1 MNIASAIL
9 SFYLLLPV
17 IYPRQQ
23 KLLNL
28 VKPNPN
34 EKENFLL
41 RQELVE
47 FLQNNI
53 NSQNALFSEENT
65 SLNAED
71 FSFNVENQNI
81 NSEKPEL
88 AENQNL
94 ENQNQE
100 SVSQNILVNS
110 LNKIRLFEFGEE
122 KLEVNSK
129 ESKKS
134 LVSVNSQTFT
144 LSSYDENA
152 RLSEIVEWKNA
163 QNSESSIMLKKTS
176 FSYEDG
182 FDLDGKSII
191 KSSRKTV
198 QDFQEKTLTVTLY
211 NEDLLP
217 TRSQKFS
224 LDENQNRTRLQSSAF
239 DYDEEKRVVQ
249 YREINYYKADNFI
262 DAISR
267 LSKKYVYKY
276 SMENSN
282 PDLEYYE
289 NNVLR
294 LKTQYL
300 NEQDYIET
308 AFFDNNIKVES
319 RYENNVKISTKII
332 NLENNSRH
340 EK

>member
-28 VKPNPN
+28 AKPNPN
-34 EKENFLL
+34 EKQNFLL

-47 FLQNNI
+47 FLQNNKYFEL
-53 NSQNALFSEENT
+53 NSQNQQNAFFSEENSFFSEENA
-65 SLNAED
+65 SLNAENPEL
-71 FSFNVENQNI
+71 SENQ
-81 NSEKPEL
+81 EL
-88 AENQNL
+88 E
-94 ENQNQE
+94 
-100 SVSQNILVNS
+100 SQNILIDS

-122 KLEVNSK
+122 KLELSSKNSQ
-129 ESKKS
+129 KS
-134 LVSVNSQTFT
+134 LVSVNSQTFI
-144 LSSYDENA
+144 LNSYDENS
-152 RLSEIVEWKNA
+152 LLTETVEWKNA
-163 QNSESSIMLKKTS
+163 QNSEDSVMLKKTS
-176 FSYEDG
+176 FSYEKG
-182 FDLDGKSII
+182 FDADGKSII
-191 KSSRKTV
+191 KSSKKTV
-198 QDFQEKTLTVTLY
+198 QDFQEKTLSVTLY

-217 TRSQKFS
+217 IRSQKYS
-224 LDENQNRTRLQSSAF
+224 VDENGNRTRIQSSAI
-239 DYDEEKRVVQ
+239 DYDGEKRVVQ

-276 SMENSN
+276 SAEIEN
-282 PDLEYYE
+282 PDFEYYE

-308 AFFDNNIKVES
+308 AFFDNDIKVES

-332 NLENNSRH
+332 NLENNSQD

>member
-17 IYPRQQ
+17 IYPHQQ

-28 VKPNPN
+28 VKPNSN

-53 NSQNALFSEENT
+53 NSQDALLNQQNALNLENFG
-65 SLNAED
+65 ED
-71 FSFNVENQNI
+71 ADDFI
-81 NSEKPEL
+81 NPKL
-88 AENQNL
+88 A

-100 SVSQNILVNS
+100 SVSQNVLVNS

-129 ESKKS
+129 NSKKS

-163 QNSESSIMLKKTS
+163 QNSENSIMLKKTS

-211 NEDLLP
+211 NEDFLP
-217 TRSQKFS
+217 IRSQKFL
-224 LDENQNRTRLQSSAF
+224 LDENQNRTSLQSSAF

-300 NEQDYIET
+300 TEQDYIET
-308 AFFDNNIKVES
+308 AFFDNDIKVES

>member
-53 NSQNALFSEENT
+53 NSQDALLNQQNALNLENFG
-65 SLNAED
+65 ED
-71 FSFNVENQNI
+71 ADDFI
-81 NSEKPEL
+81 NPKL
-88 AENQNL
+88 AENQNQ
-94 ENQNQE
+94 ENQE
-100 SVSQNILVNS
+100 SVSQNVLVNS

-129 ESKKS
+129 NSKKS

-163 QNSESSIMLKKTS
+163 QNSENSIMLKKTS

-211 NEDLLP
+211 NEDFLP
-217 TRSQKFS
+217 IRSQKFL
-224 LDENQNRTRLQSSAF
+224 LDENQNRTSLQSSAF

-300 NEQDYIET
+300 TEQDYIET
-308 AFFDNNIKVES
+308 AFFDNDIKVES

>member
-53 NSQNALFSEENT
+53 NSQDALLNQQNALNLENFG
-65 SLNAED
+65 ED
-71 FSFNVENQNI
+71 ADDFVNP
-81 NSEKPEL
+81 KL
-88 AENQNL
+88 AENQNQ
-94 ENQNQE
+94 ENQE
-100 SVSQNILVNS
+100 SVSQNVLVNS

-129 ESKKS
+129 NSKKS

-163 QNSESSIMLKKTS
+163 QNSEDSVMLKKTS

-211 NEDLLP
+211 NEDFLP
-217 TRSQKFS
+217 IRSQKFS
-224 LDENQNRTRLQSSAF
+224 LDENQNRTSLQSSAF

-294 LKTQYL
+294 LKIQYL
-300 NEQDYIET
+300 TEQDYIET
-308 AFFDNNIKVES
+308 AFFDNDIKVES